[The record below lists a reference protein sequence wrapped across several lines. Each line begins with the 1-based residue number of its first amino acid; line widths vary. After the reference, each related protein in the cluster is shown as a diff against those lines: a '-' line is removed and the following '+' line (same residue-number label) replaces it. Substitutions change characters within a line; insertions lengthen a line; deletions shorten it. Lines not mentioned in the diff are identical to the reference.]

1 MIIAELQA
9 KKALAERWAEA
20 EADKDKLEERRER
33 EREFATCYDNFIDLI
48 NKLFLRQQ
56 LLPLDLENIDTQ
68 ILQNC
73 RDLVKQGLSIYQRQ
87 QVGTK
92 NQISSDL
99 AKQNRKFSALIKEHA
114 EKFRNASEVIDMQQ
128 ALEATRTI
136 APGSVP
142 AGIFMRLKKAC
153 DKDATPVELQD
164 NLTAWQEA
172 QKCLANSSLKD
183 WQRQLLQRITMGKVT
198 LFDLTPQEMS
208 WLHDCGFAAK
218 VKLRYEI

>member
-1 MIIAELQA
+1 MIIADLQT

-20 EADKDKLEERRER
+20 EADKDKLEERLER
-33 EREFATCYDNFIDLI
+33 EKEFALCYDNFMEQI

-56 LLPLDLENIDTQ
+56 LLPLELENIDAQ

-87 QVGTK
+87 QVGAK

-99 AKQNRKFSALIKEHA
+99 AKQSRKFSTLIKEHA
-114 EKFRNASEVIDMQQ
+114 EKFRNAPEVIDMQQ
-128 ALEATRTI
+128 ALEATRTLDSD
-136 APGSVP
+136 SVP
-142 AGIFMRLKKAC
+142 VGIFIRLKKAC
-153 DKDATPVELQD
+153 DKDATPGELQD
-164 NLTAWQEA
+164 NLTAWKEA
-172 QKCLANSSLKD
+172 KKCLANSSLKD
-183 WQRQLLQRITMGKVT
+183 WQRQLLQRITLGKVT
-198 LFDLTPQEMS
+198 LFDLTPEEMS